1 MSKNSFVCSRYVLL
15 IFTLIFLLI
24 LLICAPPPV
33 GTLLLSPLK
42 RHYDPGQKRK
52 KEKGKEEKE
61 TSVRASTRR
70 VTGSGLNL
78 CFKTFSLD
86 CLFRWER
93 GSERWWAFAGIT
105 IIRSASKGAHYSYF
119 TSFVPLIYAIPP
131 RSLHF
136 LFRPFRFSWLP
147 DVTFSPHS
155 TPSIPHPHT
164 GSAKTLVQMILAP
177 SAGQCTSFNYYF
189 RKKIRD
195 FSS

>member
-24 LLICAPPPV
+24 LLICAPPPCRH
-33 GTLLLSPLK
+33 SPFIPSQTSLWP
-42 RHYDPGQKRK
+42 RSK

-93 GSERWWAFAGIT
+93 GNERWWAFAGIT

-136 LFRPFRFSWLP
+136 LSRPFRFSWLP

>member
-1 MSKNSFVCSRYVLL
+1 MCARASNPHLKKGVYLLLGDINIPTICLKIVLYVLDMFFLFSPWSFSSYYSFVL
-15 IFTLIFLLI
+15 
-24 LLICAPPPV
+24 PPPV

-164 GSAKTLVQMILAP
+164 GSSKTLV
-177 SAGQCTSFNYYF
+177 
-189 RKKIRD
+189 
-195 FSS
+195 